1 MSEESV
7 TSTIVET
14 ITETIKS
21 STTASATATAG
32 TDGGEFVPP
41 ITVSISMKTPLLY
54 LGVLIVTLVVFSIY
68 HRHSKIR
75 SLQKLTSS
83 SLFKPAYEVDE
94 SQITEYSLIAPT
106 PTTDSTPALLYND
119 LKMLDGH
126 DKLLKCSLVERAAE
140 SMRRIIK
147 LKETEPS
154 VMLLYTRGLI
164 GDESFKRFKLQAK
177 LQDAEMMEV
186 AKEAE
191 GYKQGWSRIIFANAQ
206 EVMMNQ
212 ALRRRVG
219 AINTR
224 KEIAENIEIKGVE
237 AVVKD
242 IQQRVINLK

>member
-1 MSEESV
+1 MSEESA
-7 TSTIVET
+7 TSTFAET
-14 ITETIKS
+14 VTETFTS
-21 STTASATATAG
+21 ATASATTTAG
-32 TDGGEFVPP
+32 EEGTEFVPP

-54 LGVLIVTLVVFSIY
+54 LGVLIFTLVVFSIY
-68 HRHSKIR
+68 HRRSKIR

-94 SQITEYSLIAPT
+94 SQLTEDSMIAPT

-119 LKMLDGH
+119 LKLLQSH
-126 DKLLKCSLVERAAE
+126 DKMLKCSLVERAAE

-147 LKETEPS
+147 LKETEAS
-154 VMLLYTRGLI
+154 VLLLYTRGLI

-191 GYKQGWSRIIFANAQ
+191 SYKQGWSRIIFANAQ

-212 ALRRRVG
+212 ALRRRV
-219 AINTR
+219 AAVNTR
-224 KEIAENIEIKGVE
+224 KDVVENLEVKGVE

-242 IQQRVINLK
+242 IQQRIVTLK

>member
-1 MSEESV
+1 MSEESA
-7 TSTIVET
+7 TSTFAET
-14 ITETIKS
+14 VTETFTS
-21 STTASATATAG
+21 ATASATTTAG
-32 TDGGEFVPP
+32 EEGTEFVPP

-54 LGVLIVTLVVFSIY
+54 LGVLIFTLVVFSIY
-68 HRHSKIR
+68 HRRSKIR

-94 SQITEYSLIAPT
+94 SQLTEDSMIAPT

-119 LKMLDGH
+119 LKLLQSH
-126 DKLLKCSLVERAAE
+126 DKMLKCSLVERAAE

-147 LKETEPS
+147 LKETEAS
-154 VMLLYTRGLI
+154 VLLLYTRGLI

-191 GYKQGWSRIIFANAQ
+191 SYKQGWSRIIFANAQ

-212 ALRRRVG
+212 ALRRRV
-219 AINTR
+219 AAVNTR
-224 KEIAENIEIKGVE
+224 KDVVENLEVKGVE

-242 IQQRVINLK
+242 IQQRIVALK

>member
-1 MSEESV
+1 MSEESA
-7 TSTIVET
+7 TSTFAET
-14 ITETIKS
+14 VTETFTS
-21 STTASATATAG
+21 ATASATTTAG
-32 TDGGEFVPP
+32 EEGTEFVPP

-54 LGVLIVTLVVFSIY
+54 LGVLIFTLVVFSIY
-68 HRHSKIR
+68 HRRSKIR

-94 SQITEYSLIAPT
+94 LQLTEDSMIAPT

-119 LKMLDGH
+119 LKLLQSH
-126 DKLLKCSLVERAAE
+126 DKMLKCSLVERAAE

-147 LKETEPS
+147 LKETEAS
-154 VMLLYTRGLI
+154 VLLLYTRGLI

-191 GYKQGWSRIIFANAQ
+191 SYKQGWSRIIFANAQ

-212 ALRRRVG
+212 ALRRRV
-219 AINTR
+219 AAVNTR
-224 KEIAENIEIKGVE
+224 KDVVENLEVKGVE

-242 IQQRVINLK
+242 IQQRIVTLK

>member
-7 TSTIVET
+7 TSTFADTVTET
-14 ITETIKS
+14 ITS
-21 STTASATATAG
+21 SATATATATAG
-32 TDGGEFVPP
+32 TDSGEFVPP
-41 ITVSISMKTPLLY
+41 ITVSISMKTPLL
-54 LGVLIVTLVVFSIY
+54 
-68 HRHSKIR
+68 

-83 SLFKPAYEVDE
+83 SLFKSAYEVDE

-126 DKLLKCSLVERAAE
+126 EKLLKCSLVERAAE

-147 LKETEPS
+147 LKETEAS

-219 AINTR
+219 AISTR
-224 KEIAENIEIKGVE
+224 KEVTENIEVKGVE
-237 AVVKD
+237 TVVKD
-242 IQQRVINLK
+242 IQQRIIKLK

>member
-1 MSEESV
+1 MSEESA
-7 TSTIVET
+7 TSTFAET
-14 ITETIKS
+14 VTETFTS
-21 STTASATATAG
+21 ATASATTTAG
-32 TDGGEFVPP
+32 EDGTEFVPP

-54 LGVLIVTLVVFSIY
+54 LGVLIFTLVVFSIY
-68 HRHSKIR
+68 HRRSKIR

-94 SQITEYSLIAPT
+94 SQLTEDSMIAPT

-119 LKMLDGH
+119 LKLLQSH
-126 DKLLKCSLVERAAE
+126 DKMLKCSLVERAAE

-147 LKETEPS
+147 LKETEAS
-154 VMLLYTRGLI
+154 VLLLYTRGLI

-191 GYKQGWSRIIFANAQ
+191 SYKQGWSRIIFANAQ

-212 ALRRRVG
+212 ALRRRV
-219 AINTR
+219 AAVNTR
-224 KEIAENIEIKGVE
+224 KDVVENLEVKGVE

-242 IQQRVINLK
+242 IQQRIVALK

>member
-1 MSEESV
+1 MSEESA
-7 TSTIVET
+7 TSTFAET
-14 ITETIKS
+14 VTETFTS
-21 STTASATATAG
+21 ATASATTTAG
-32 TDGGEFVPP
+32 EEGTEFVPP

-54 LGVLIVTLVVFSIY
+54 LGVLIFTLVVFSIY
-68 HRHSKIR
+68 HRRSKIR

-94 SQITEYSLIAPT
+94 LQLTEDSMIAPT

-119 LKMLDGH
+119 LKLLQSH
-126 DKLLKCSLVERAAE
+126 DKMLKCSLVERAAE

-147 LKETEPS
+147 LKETEAS
-154 VMLLYTRGLI
+154 VLLLYTRGLI

-191 GYKQGWSRIIFANAQ
+191 SYKQGWSRIIFANAQ

-212 ALRRRVG
+212 ALRRRV
-219 AINTR
+219 AAVNTR
-224 KEIAENIEIKGVE
+224 KDVVENLEVKGVE

-242 IQQRVINLK
+242 IQQRIVALK